1 MRISRNNSSLNLV
14 ILNCMSGLET
24 SVLNRPGPR
33 IYNVSLKVLLVVII
47 LNRRSRN
54 RKISRIHKWSWSTL
68 KGNCVDDSNM
78 ICACLRRLLLVKIG
92 MMRSTS
98 TAMRYR
104 FCLLIYL
111 GFLIVIYKNP
121 SLSCCQ
127 LSRILILVSIVGSS
141 RSWNHL

>member
-1 MRISRNNSSLNLV
+1 
-14 ILNCMSGLET
+14 MSGLET
-24 SVLNRPGPR
+24 SVFNRSSPR

-78 ICACLRRLLLVKIG
+78 ICACLRRLLLVKIS

-111 GFLIVIYKNP
+111 SFLIVIYKNP

>member
-24 SVLNRPGPR
+24 CILNRPCPR
-33 IYNVSLKVLLVVII
+33 INYVSLKILLVVII

-54 RKISRIHKWSWSTL
+54 RKISRIHKRSWPTL
-68 KGNCVDDSNM
+68 KGNCVDDSSM
-78 ICACLRRLLLVKIG
+78 ICTCLRRLLLVKIG

-98 TAMRYR
+98 PTMRYR

-111 GFLIVIYKNP
+111 SFLVIYKNP
-121 SLSCCQ
+121 SLSCRQ
-127 LSRILILVSIVGSS
+127 LSRILILISIVGSS